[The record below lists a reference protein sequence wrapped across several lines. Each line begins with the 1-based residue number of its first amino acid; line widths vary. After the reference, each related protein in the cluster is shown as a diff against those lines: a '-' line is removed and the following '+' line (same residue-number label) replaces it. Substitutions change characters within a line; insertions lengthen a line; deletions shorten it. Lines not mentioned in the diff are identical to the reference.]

1 MDPTLSWPVSQV
13 ASEGGRVIWRLR
25 GEPPLSAEVH
35 LDGNTI
41 RLLAEADTG
50 GGIAVW
56 VETPAPFEIEIETE
70 FTTFVETVPA
80 GRTRYLLTYLDRT
93 DVRQV

>member
-1 MDPTLSWPVSQV
+1 MNPPESAPTEVLLE
-13 ASEGGRVIWRLR
+13 EGRIVWRLR
-25 GEPPLSAEVH
+25 GEPPFSAEVRS
-35 LDGNTI
+35 GSQTI

-50 GGIAVW
+50 GGIAIW
-56 VETPAPFEIEIETE
+56 VETTSPVALEIETE
-70 FTTFVETVPA
+70 MTTFVEMVPA

>member
-1 MDPTLSWPVSQV
+1 MNPPESAPTEVLLE
-13 ASEGGRVIWRLR
+13 EGRIVWRLR
-25 GEPPLSAEVH
+25 GEPPFSVEVRS
-35 LDGNTI
+35 GSQTI

-50 GGIAVW
+50 GGIAIW
-56 VETPAPFEIEIETE
+56 VETTSPVALEIETE
-70 FTTFVETVPA
+70 MTTFVEMVPA